1 MPGIDFCAVRA
12 RISIA
17 RVLELIRF
25 DTRKAGAQLRGA
37 CPVHG
42 SADNSR
48 VFSANLAKNIF
59 HCFKCGARGNQLD
72 LWAALTKQSLYD
84 AALDLCRRFNL
95 DIPWLGS
102 EQRRGTRKLD

>member
-17 RVLELIRF
+17 QVLELIRF

-48 VFSANLAKNIF
+48 VFSANLAKN
-59 HCFKCGARGNQLD
+59 
-72 LWAALTKQSLYD
+72 AALVRSGTATAGMPQPSTPTTMLSD
-84 AALDLCRRFNL
+84 GTSSIAAHPSRIARCAGL
-95 DIPWLGS
+95 PG
-102 EQRRGTRKLD
+102 GK